1 MTTASQV
8 EALSGELNVFF
19 GKNPLESKDLS
30 SIINAYH
37 FDRLMKLLND
47 VSRENIVHGGQ
58 WDRANL
64 WVIRCGLI
72 LLNLLSWPLN
82 PQSLPWL
89 YMQWIICFPSCSK
102 IVPTI
107 LLDAPEDSLVM
118 NEEIF
123 GPLLPIVTV
132 THTNSLLDSPLS
144 LWLWSVFRIFLQYN
158 SKINRG

>member
-72 LLNLLSWPLN
+72 LFESAILSTEPAVATL
-82 PQSLPWL
+82 
-89 YMQWIICFPSCSK
+89 IIYAVNYLFP
-102 IVPTI
+102 
-107 LLDAPEDSLVM
+107 
-118 NEEIF
+118 
-123 GPLLPIVTV
+123 
-132 THTNSLLDSPLS
+132 
-144 LWLWSVFRIFLQYN
+144 FL
-158 SKINRG
+158 